1 MTQPMTPDEMDSFL
15 DDVEAARTAGR
26 KLPTVSPNDTV
37 VLTVAVGTNASG
49 EVVSV
54 SSLPSPGKACPL
66 CGEVA
71 K

>member
-1 MTQPMTPDEMDSFL
+1 MTPDEMDSFL
-15 DDVEAARTAGR
+15 DGVEAARTAGPR
-26 KLPTVSPNDTV
+26 WRMSTDTV